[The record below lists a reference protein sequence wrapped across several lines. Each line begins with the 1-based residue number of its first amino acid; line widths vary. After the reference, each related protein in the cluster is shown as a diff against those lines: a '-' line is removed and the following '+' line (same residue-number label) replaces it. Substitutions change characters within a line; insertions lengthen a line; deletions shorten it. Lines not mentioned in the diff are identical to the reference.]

1 MARTAPS
8 RPSRDDAAPAI
19 VEAGAAGDR
28 SASQTLKA
36 QIALRELVLRGE
48 LSPGDRVSELQMVER
63 LGVSRTP
70 VRTALAK
77 LQDEG
82 LLEPIPSGG
91 FAVKSFTEREVFE
104 AIEIRGT
111 LEGLGARLAAERG
124 VSPSALGE
132 GVKILDAIDEVVR
145 PETLDVDLSAYVELN
160 AAFHALLTE
169 LSGSG
174 ALARQIERASALP
187 FASPSA
193 LVLVQSRSP
202 EAHRILLLAQDH
214 HHCVLSA
221 IERREGARAEAI
233 MREHARIAHRNLERA
248 FSNQTILHL
257 VPGSALITKRAR
269 DGLTMT
275 QNREDEA

>member
-1 MARTAPS
+1 MARSAPS
-8 RPSRDDAAPAI
+8 RPSRDDAAP
-19 VEAGAAGDR
+19 EAGDR
-28 SASQTLKA
+28 SASQTLKT

-48 LSPGDRVSELQMVER
+48 LKPGERVSELQMVER
-63 LGVSRTP
+63 LRVSRTP
-70 VRTALAK
+70 VRTALAR

-82 LLEPIPSGG
+82 LLEPMPSGG

-124 VSPSALGE
+124 ASPAALRRGAD
-132 GVKILDAIDEVVR
+132 ILDAIDEVVR
-145 PETLDVDLSAYVELN
+145 PGTIDVDLSAYVELN

-169 LSGSG
+169 LSGSA
-174 ALARQIERASALP
+174 ALSRQIERASALP

-202 EAHRILLLAQDH
+202 EAHRILLVAQDQH
-214 HHCVLSA
+214 RCVLAA
-221 IERREGARAEAI
+221 IGRREGARAEAI
-233 MREHARIAHRNLERA
+233 LREHARIAHRNLERA

-257 VPGSALITKRAR
+257 VPGSALIARRARGGPTTKR
-269 DGLTMT
+269 
-275 QNREDEA
+275 NREDEG

>member
-1 MARTAPS
+1 MMARSASSAIAATA
-8 RPSRDDAAPAI
+8 RA
-19 VEAGAAGDR
+19 EARLGGDR

-36 QIALRELVLRGE
+36 QLALRELVVRGE
-48 LSPGDRVSELQMVER
+48 LSPGERVSELQMVER

-70 VRTALAK
+70 VRTALAR

-91 FAVKSFTEREVFE
+91 FAVKSFSEREVFE

-124 VSPSALGE
+124 VRPSGLRKASD
-132 GVKILDAIDEVVR
+132 VLDAIDEVVR
-145 PETLDVDLSAYVELN
+145 PDTLDVDISAYVEMN

-169 LSGSG
+169 LSGSE

-193 LVLVQSRSP
+193 LVLLQSRAP
-202 EAHRILLLAQDH
+202 EAHRILTVAQDQH
-214 HHCVLSA
+214 RCVLAA

-248 FSNQTILHL
+248 FSNQTILHM
-257 VPGSALITKRAR
+257 VPGSALIRRRAR
-269 DGLTMT
+269 
-275 QNREDEA
+275 A